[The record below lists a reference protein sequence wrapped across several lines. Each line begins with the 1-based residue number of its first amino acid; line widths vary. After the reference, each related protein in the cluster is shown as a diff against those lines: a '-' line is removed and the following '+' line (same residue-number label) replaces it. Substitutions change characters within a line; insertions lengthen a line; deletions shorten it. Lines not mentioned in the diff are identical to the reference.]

1 MIKGIAVNKEVQ
13 MLRQI
18 CLFNPLSFH
27 SNLQPESPACLLLP
41 QAMLCS
47 LYLGNSGLIF
57 PRKAVE
63 IFISISSAASP

>member
-13 MLRQI
+13 TLCHI

-57 PRKAVE
+57 LRKAVD